1 MPSACSDAPAVA
13 SAEKPHHYTYLRDFR
28 TEQCALFTQHKCTQH
43 RPYTC
48 FHWHFANQRRRRP
61 LRRRDGTFSYSPDE
75 YCTEYDETA
84 GACPNG
90 DGCPLL
96 HRTSG
101 DTERKY
107 HLRYYKT
114 NMCVHASDSRGL
126 CTKNGP
132 HCAFAHSTAD
142 LRPPVYDIRELQAL
156 EVLGSGLAS
165 PSDFPQQMTATQ
177 SAMERVLAE
186 EPRWHDTNFV
196 LGGYKT
202 EPCRR
207 APRLCRQ
214 GYACPYFHNER
225 DRRRGPRQHKYRSTP
240 CPQVKH
246 GDEWG
251 EPSLCESKD
260 ACLYC
265 HTRTEQQF
273 HPEIYKSTKCND
285 MQQMGLCPRGPFC
298 AFAHVEKRLS
308 GGGEEDAFPVG
319 WPGKSPPCEMP
330 GSPPPCEMPTHAGNV
345 TAFGRSRSA
354 DWGSPLWPREAA
366 RRASLGSP
374 RASSAWRA
382 DERALFAE
390 AGVVGLH
397 SPGRSS
403 IPRVTLPSCYQVP
416 SMPSLHELL
425 GSALGSLELGDYGG
439 GAAATV
445 EEEEEKGETE
455 RELHAAREAGEG
467 EGIGGWRGDSAS
479 VAGSHSTSPSPVTD
493 SPLSPASSRSLSH
506 SISSAGASSLSA
518 HSEPPGLLLG
528 HRKNSEPASANHA
541 RPRARPTVRE
551 PNNFQ
556 TLFQADSELQIPIPL
571 KSSSF
576 GHLLQS
582 GPSVDYGGRSE
593 PRFHGTGPPRE
604 GSEPAFRDP
613 QRPGSGLLDRLEFSE
628 REFRPI
634 GQCEDVFPMFGPPD
648 TSFDAFGQPE
658 LPWCSYSPLDSC
670 GTAGGEG
677 PYFPAHHGGDGGYP
691 GVGIADHGNFGLN
704 GRPEGLWAGRDREP
718 RGELK
723 VATLAHAHKEL
734 ESANRKIG
742 FLHDAWQQTREVCK
756 WWQMEAQRSAE
767 ELRGA
772 ERACHAARRRCD
784 ELERET
790 AALRARGTAP
800 PHPPAAAA
808 PGARRA
814 GPGGSGG
821 APAAVPGSRAR
832 PGDPSRVSPS
842 RPRAAQRRLREEPSA
857 VGTAL
862 ELATSSAAQEE
873 CGAGGAC
880 RGAEGAETLAS
891 GEHRSPAH
899 SPGRA
904 AATPS
909 QTSPQ
914 RNPK

>member
-1 MPSACSDAPAVA
+1 MPSACSEAPAVA

-114 NMCVHASDSRGL
+114 NMCVHASDLRGL

-165 PSDFPQQMTATQ
+165 PSDFPQQITATQ

-298 AFAHVEKRLS
+298 AFAHVESECPRRSYKGRERQPAWAPPGPPRGAPTS
-308 GGGEEDAFPVG
+308 GYITQARPQHPRGE
-319 WPGKSPPCEMP
+319 
-330 GSPPPCEMPTHAGNV
+330 
-345 TAFGRSRSA
+345 
-354 DWGSPLWPREAA
+354 
-366 RRASLGSP
+366 
-374 RASSAWRA
+374 
-382 DERALFAE
+382 
-390 AGVVGLH
+390 
-397 SPGRSS
+397 
-403 IPRVTLPSCYQVP
+403 
-416 SMPSLHELL
+416 
-425 GSALGSLELGDYGG
+425 
-439 GAAATV
+439 
-445 EEEEEKGETE
+445 
-455 RELHAAREAGEG
+455 
-467 EGIGGWRGDSAS
+467 SAS

-506 SISSAGASSLSA
+506 SLSSAGASSLSA

-528 HRKNSEPASANHA
+528 HRKNSEPASANHT

-551 PNNFQ
+551 SNNFQ

-593 PRFHGTGPPRE
+593 PRFHGTGPPCE

-634 GQCEDVFPMFGPPD
+634 GQCEDVFPMFSPPD
-648 TSFDAFGQPE
+648 ASFDAFGQPE

-670 GTAGGEG
+670 GTAGGKG
-677 PYFPAHHGGDGGYP
+677 PYFPAHHGGDGGYL
-691 GVGIADHGNFGLN
+691 GVGIADHGNLGLN

-756 WWQMEAQRSAE
+756 WWQMEAQCSAE

-784 ELERET
+784 ELEREM
-790 AALRARGTAP
+790 AVLRARGTAP
-800 PHPPAAAA
+800 PHPPPAAAA

-821 APAAVPGSRAR
+821 NPAAVPGSRAR

-857 VGTAL
+857 VATAL

-891 GEHRSPAH
+891 GERRSPAH